1 MRSRRPRVAREPTL
15 DERERGLHRKRETAH
30 GHGTLEQQPRVVE
43 GDAVD
48 DVLAEASAANKCGE
62 GRARDHFDRCRAN
75 AGEHDGERERPV
87 DTRANVALAHTEAA
101 CRVAHGR
108 GDAAQTEIRVQRDR
122 WDRQERERD
131 RGGSEADADER
142 EHQREHGE
150 ARHDAPDADG
160 AERDRACTRRTR
172 RERAERNAERECRA
186 ECDERESDMVAQM
199 EHEIEHGA
207 VAWIFTAERRIRFR
221 VIVPSDPPVD
231 AAVDADDASTTP
243 LDDPALFYSRE
254 LSWLAFN
261 DRVLE
266 EAEDER
272 NPLLERLKF
281 MAIFA
286 TNLDEY
292 FMIRVAAL
300 KQQIEAEIVKRSND
314 GRLPAEQVAAI
325 SERLRPSLARYA
337 HLLAGV
343 LLPAL
348 AREGIAIRRYAD
360 LEAPRR
366 ADLERFF
373 FDRVFPVL
381 TPLAVDR
388 GHPFPYI
395 SNLTLSLGVE
405 MYEATA
411 DGPIMR
417 FARVKVPQSLPRLV
431 PVAAGD
437 GESHYVMLEDV
448 IAHNLGAL
456 FPGLDIR
463 ASYCFRVTRDAD
475 LDLQEDEADDLLRA
489 IESELRKRRFGEPVR
504 LEVEAAMPEH
514 LRAMLLEAL
523 AIEAVDLY
531 ESDAMLGANDLW
543 TIVNLERPELHDP
556 PFTPTIPKRLL
567 GETDMFAAMREG
579 DLLLH
584 HPYDSFDPVVQF
596 LKQAAADPQVLAIKQ
611 TLYRT
616 SGNSPIVGALVEAV
630 ENGKQVATL
639 IELKARFDEENN
651 IHWARN
657 LERVGAH
664 VVYGLPGL
672 KVHAKVILVVRD
684 EPDGIRRYMHF
695 GTGNYN
701 DKTAKVYTDLSLF
714 TCRTELGADV
724 TNLFNRLTG
733 FSKATTY
740 EKLYVAPTSLRSGF
754 VELIDREAENAR
766 AGRPSGIVAKLN
778 AVSDRRL
785 VQSLYRASQAGVP
798 IDLIVRGMCELRPG
812 VPGVSETIRVRSI
825 VGRFLE
831 HSRIFAFAS
840 DGDPAV
846 FIGSADWMG
855 RNLDRRVE
863 TMVPVLDPGIR
874 YTIVHGILETLQR
887 DNCKTR
893 WLRSD
898 GTYVRRAPKDRE
910 APFNAQETLLE
921 ALRAR

>member
-1 MRSRRPRVAREPTL
+1 M
-15 DERERGLHRKRETAH
+15 
-30 GHGTLEQQPRVVE
+30 
-43 GDAVD
+43 
-48 DVLAEASAANKCGE
+48 
-62 GRARDHFDRCRAN
+62 
-75 AGEHDGERERPV
+75 
-87 DTRANVALAHTEAA
+87 
-101 CRVAHGR
+101 
-108 GDAAQTEIRVQRDR
+108 
-122 WDRQERERD
+122 
-131 RGGSEADADER
+131 
-142 EHQREHGE
+142 
-150 ARHDAPDADG
+150 
-160 AERDRACTRRTR
+160 
-172 RERAERNAERECRA
+172 
-186 ECDERESDMVAQM
+186 
-199 EHEIEHGA
+199 
-207 VAWIFTAERRIRFR
+207 
-221 VIVPSDPPVD
+221 IVPSEPPVD
-231 AAVDADDASTTP
+231 AAVETGATTAGP

-266 EAEDER
+266 EAQDVR

-281 MAIFA
+281 MAIYS

-314 GRLPAEQVAAI
+314 GRLPAEQVSAI
-325 SERLRPSLARYA
+325 SERLRPSLARFSQ
-337 HLLAGV
+337 LLV
-343 LLPAL
+343 RELLPAL
-348 AREGIAIRRYAD
+348 ETVGIAIHRYAD
-360 LEAPRR
+360 LDAERR
-366 ADLERFF
+366 AELERFF
-373 FDRVFPVL
+373 TERVFPVL

-431 PVAAGD
+431 PLAAGE
-437 GESHYVMLEDV
+437 GASHYVMLEDV

-504 LEVEAAMPEH
+504 LEVEAAMPGY

-523 AIEAVDLY
+523 SLDEVDLY
-531 ESDAMLGANDLW
+531 EIDAMLGANDLW
-543 TIVNLERPELHDP
+543 TLVNLDRPDLHDP
-556 PFTPTIPKRLL
+556 PFTPAIPKRLL
-567 GETDMFAAMREG
+567 GETDIFAAIREG

-596 LKQAAADPQVLAIKQ
+596 LKVAAADPHVLAIKQ

-630 ENGKQVATL
+630 ESGKQVATL

-701 DKTAKVYTDLSLF
+701 DKTAKTYTDLSLF
-714 TCRTELGADV
+714 TARPELGADV
-724 TNLFNRLTG
+724 THLFNRLTG
-733 FSKATTY
+733 FSKSTTY
-740 EKLYVAPTSLRSGF
+740 EKLFVAPTTLRTGF
-754 VELIDREAENAR
+754 VDLIERETENAR
-766 AGRPSGIVAKLN
+766 AGRPAGIVAKLN

-785 VQSLYRASQAGVP
+785 VQALYRASQAGVP

-812 VPGVSETIRVRSI
+812 IAGVSETIRVRSI

-831 HSRIFAFAS
+831 HSRIFAFAN
-840 DGDPAV
+840 DGDPKV

-863 TMVPVLDPGIR
+863 TMVPVLDPEIR
-874 YTIVHGILETLQR
+874 YTIVHGILETMQR

-893 WLRSD
+893 WLQAD
-898 GTYVRRAPKDRE
+898 GTYVRRTPEPGAE
-910 APFNAQETLLE
+910 PFNAQEALLD